1 MGIDRAPP
9 AEAGLMIHKFRM
21 SGSPFSG
28 RGARWKAYRCLFGD
42 MAVHIPATVP
52 HEVVDFPYRLNLP
65 ICENPS
71 SLLVIRLAPL
81 YPVRPLDVNPF
92 CTSDFLVNAFTPFT
106 HNGEEWRKERQPEGI
121 LIANL
126 IISITWKTLKRY
138 QVASEEKDMVCVLT
152 AGK

>member
-9 AEAGLMIHKFRM
+9 AGAGLMIHEFRM

-28 RGARWKAYRCLFGD
+28 HGARWKACGCLFGD
-42 MAVHIPATVP
+42 MAVHIPATVY
-52 HEVVDFPYRLNLP
+52 HEAVDFPFRLDLS

-92 CTSDFLVNAFTPFT
+92 CIGGFLVNAFTPFT
-106 HNGEEWRKERQPEGI
+106 HNDEEWLKERKLEGI
-121 LIANL
+121 LIVNL
-126 IISITWKTLKRY
+126 IISIIQKTLKRY
-138 QVASEEKDMVCVLT
+138 QVASEEKDMVCV
-152 AGK
+152 